1 MVEKEDPR
9 IQYGDLYGLILSN
22 DQFFDDKEVFK
33 NEIINYKII
42 NIKIYFN
49 SCLESQTPNN
59 LENEN
64 GEKLN
69 LKEHEENMELADEKY
84 IIGLTITYK
93 NIYNGQVKV
102 MEHKCSDKIAGM
114 KELNIKGNENLKA
127 FNINIKDDF
136 YRISQ
141 LAFFTNYN
149 NSISVGSKEGEDK
162 IENKN
167 KEDNVIVGCF
177 GHFTNSINALG
188 CIYVNRKIFIEKLVF
203 GFFLLRKIVKGNK
216 KFKEEWDEKYRG
228 LDIDYQYMWKMVNLP
243 DNSFSKIIQ
252 FCFL

>member
-1 MVEKEDPR
+1 MGISVD
-9 IQYGDLYGLILSN
+9 
-22 DQFFDDKEVFK
+22 
-33 NEIINYKII
+33 IINDILTTSIDYMIGLKSCIPNAKII
-42 NIKIYFN
+42 NFEDDEKDNKEKDFKRKPIKIYFN

-84 IIGLTITYK
+84 IVGLTITYK

-114 KELNIKGNENLKA
+114 KELNIKGNEYLKA

-136 YRISQ
+136 NRISQ
-141 LAFFTNYN
+141 LAFFTNFN

-177 GHFTNSINALG
+177 GHFTDSINALG
-188 CIYVNRKIFIEKLVF
+188 CIYVNRKIFIV
-203 GFFLLRKIVKGNK
+203 KI
-216 KFKEEWDEKYRG
+216 
-228 LDIDYQYMWKMVNLP
+228 
-243 DNSFSKIIQ
+243 KII
-252 FCFL
+252 FINIINVVIFIIIIMN